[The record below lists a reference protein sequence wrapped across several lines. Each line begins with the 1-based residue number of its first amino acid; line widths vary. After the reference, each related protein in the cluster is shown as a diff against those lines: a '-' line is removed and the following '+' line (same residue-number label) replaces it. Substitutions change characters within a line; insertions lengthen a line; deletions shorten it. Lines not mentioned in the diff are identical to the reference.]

1 MSKEKAKAKAKEK
14 EKAKAKAT
22 ATRVGIENGRAAYAF
37 QKINDYVQKNINI
50 NNEKGLKEYRSY
62 LKKLPAM
69 IQVNGLGQTL
79 AFCFAKGGQYQVI
92 YDQLE
97 GWIRQQQSTL
107 IKQYDNKP
115 AKKFVELVVMMDS
128 RDYRIITNEVIAV
141 LDWMR
146 RFADGLIRPLV
157 NEQEG

>member
-14 EKAKAKAT
+14 AA

-37 QKINDYVQKNINI
+37 QKINDYVQDNI

-92 YDQLE
+92 YGQLE
-97 GWIRQQQSTL
+97 EWIRQQQSTL